1 MHTNLSQS
9 ICNCWLNAA
18 YFTSRKDWM
27 VPLAGAISMFALV
40 RGCSLEARKSGEYR
54 AIRSPGVHQRVL
66 QATSKCG
73 TDCGTEAMGT
83 LTERTVQTAKVGR
96 HSDGDGLLLVVKET
110 GRKTWVLR
118 YQVNRVRRDKA
129 LAPIPRSVL
138 RTPAKASADRALI
151 ARGADPIDEHR
162 ALRKAAKPVP
172 TFGDIASLVIADAQS
187 KSTNAKVRYQWERH
201 LGSGPIKILA
211 RGWIG

>member
-1 MHTNLSQS
+1 
-9 ICNCWLNAA
+9 
-18 YFTSRKDWM
+18 
-27 VPLAGAISMFALV
+27 
-40 RGCSLEARKSGEYR
+40 
-54 AIRSPGVHQRVL
+54 
-66 QATSKCG
+66 
-73 TDCGTEAMGT
+73 MGT